1 MSSPAASGA
10 KRLTPTEWL
19 ICIMAAIG
27 FAFDIYELLMLPLIL
42 VPSLKEL
49 VEGAAPGTPVF
60 SVWASMMFW
69 VPAIA
74 GGIFGLMGGYLTDR
88 LGRRRVLTWSI
99 LLYAFS
105 KFFAGFSTTAWA
117 LLFFRSAAFVGVCV
131 EFVAAV
137 AWVAELFPDP
147 KQREKALGYTQAFSS
162 LGGLMVAVAN
172 GLCIQFATRLP
183 AISIPAAL
191 SGVFGTIALEH
202 QHEPWRYTL
211 ISGLIPAIPL
221 IIIRPFLPESPVW
234 AQKRQAGTLK
244 RPTILA
250 LFSPELA
257 RTSIVT
263 AIGFACTLGIAFG
276 AIQQMPQIVPG
287 LPEVQAKAK
296 EESEKAVAAAQEKGT
311 TDEERLKTIGAG
323 AAARHRQKMASE
335 YTKMQE
341 VGGLVGRFLIAMVLA
356 AGTLRWAT
364 TLRLFQAPGLVLTGL
379 LCWFFLRAPNTTFF
393 EIPLESIYLGTIPV
407 TTMSIGIFLVGLCTV
422 AQLSFWGNYLPHVY
436 PVHLRGTGES
446 FAANIGG
453 RLIGTSAAALTAG
466 VAGLMPYK
474 ENGPLQFA
482 SAAAIVGASIA
493 LIGLI
498 ASFWLRE
505 PSEKAIEE

>member
-1 MSSPAASGA
+1 MSSPAAPGA
-10 KRLTPTEWL
+10 KPLTFTQWM

-27 FAFDIYELLMLPLIL
+27 FAFDIYELLMLPLIIR
-42 VPSLKEL
+42 PSLLEL
-49 VEGAAPGTPVF
+49 TGATPGTPTF
-60 SVWASMMFW
+60 NFW
-69 VPAIA
+69 GGMLFYVPAVA
-74 GGIFGLMGGYLTDR
+74 GGIFGLLGGYLTDR

-105 KFFAGFSTTAWA
+105 KFFAGFSTSIWV
-117 LLFFRSAAFVGVCV
+117 LLLLRSTAFVGVCV

-147 KQREKALGYTQAFSS
+147 KQRERALGYTQAFSS
-162 LGGLMVAVAN
+162 VGGLMVAIAN
-172 GLCIQFATRLP
+172 GLCIQFAANLP
-183 AISIPAAL
+183 PIVIPSFL
-191 SGVFGTIALEH
+191 EPIFGTIEPIH

-244 RPTILA
+244 RPTIAA
-250 LFSPELA
+250 LFSPALA
-257 RTSIVT
+257 RVSIVT

-287 LPEVQAKAK
+287 LPEVQAGAKA
-296 EESEKAVAAAQEKGT
+296 
-311 TDEERLKTIGAG
+311 AG
-323 AAARHRQKMASE
+323 AAAVAKAKEKGEVNADKLAAIGKAAGGVYGQRVASE

-341 VGGLVGRFLIAMVLA
+341 VGGLIGRFLIAIVLS
-356 AGTLRWAT
+356 AGMLRWGT
-364 TLRLFQAPGLVLTGL
+364 TLRMFQIPGLILTAL
-379 LCWFFLRAPNTTFF
+379 VFWFFLRAPNTTFF
-393 EIPLESIYLGTIPV
+393 EIPLESVFLGRIPV
-407 TTMSIGIFLVGLCTV
+407 TTMSLGMFFVGMCVV

-453 RLIGTSAAALTAG
+453 RLIGTFAALVTWSL
-466 VAGLMPYK
+466 AGLLPYK
-474 ENGPLQFA
+474 GGPLQF
-482 SAAAIVGASIA
+482 STAAVIVGTTICA
-493 LIGLI
+493 IGLG
-498 ASFWLRE
+498 ASFFLPE
-505 PSEKAIEE
+505 PDPKKVEE

>member
-117 LLFFRSAAFVGVCV
+117 LLFFRSTAFVGVCV

-162 LGGLMVAVAN
+162 LGGLMVAFAN
-172 GLCIQFATRLP
+172 GLCIHFANSLP
-183 AISIPAAL
+183 AIAIPSAL
-191 SGVFGTIALEH
+191 TGIFGTIAPEH

-221 IIIRPFLPESPVW
+221 IIIRPCLPESPVW

-250 LFSPELA
+250 LFSQEFA

-276 AIQQMPQIVPG
+276 AIQQMPQMVPG
-287 LPEVQAKAK
+287 LAEVRAGAKKVSETAVAKAK
-296 EESEKAVAAAQEKGT
+296 DSGE
-311 TDEERLKTIGAG
+311 TDEKKLEIIAKGAAG
-323 AAARHRQKMASE
+323 AYGQKIASE

-341 VGGLVGRFLIAMVLA
+341 IGGLVGRFLIAVALA
-356 AGTLRWAT
+356 AGMLRWGW
-364 TLRLFQAPGLVLTGL
+364 TLRLFQIPGLILIPL
-379 LCWFFLRAPNTTFF
+379 LFWFFLRVENRTFF
-393 EIPLESIYLGTIPV
+393 EIPLEKIQLG
-407 TTMSIGIFLVGLCTV
+407 
-422 AQLSFWGNYLPHVY
+422 Q
-436 PVHLRGTGES
+436 
-446 FAANIGG
+446 
-453 RLIGTSAAALTAG
+453 
-466 VAGLMPYK
+466 
-474 ENGPLQFA
+474 
-482 SAAAIVGASIA
+482 
-493 LIGLI
+493 
-498 ASFWLRE
+498 
-505 PSEKAIEE
+505 